1 MRIIELDILDCIE
14 HILAGRR
21 SRVRLADAGLL
32 HQGSNEQVQISHH
45 GGFVLRLQPTR
56 GINVGQCGTHS
67 LRILRVMH
75 RRVIGKRQL
84 CSQFMGTCAI
94 KTDPAV
100 LPRLLLIGCVTDELA
115 GPCKEQIP
123 RAHFPG
129 AATHLEYT
137 LAGKHQMDQV
147 MIPDA
152 GAPGLP
158 RSTAFDTA
166 VENGQLN
173 IVGIILLEGLLVYVR
188 HSRVSSTLSYCRQL
202 SARH

>member
-1 MRIIELDILDCIE
+1 
-14 HILAGRR
+14 
-21 SRVRLADAGLL
+21 
-32 HQGSNEQVQISHH
+32 
-45 GGFVLRLQPTR
+45 
-56 GINVGQCGTHS
+56 
-67 LRILRVMH
+67 MH
-75 RRVIGKRQL
+75 RRVVRKRQL

-115 GPCKEQIP
+115 GPCKEQIS

-129 AATHLEYT
+129 AAAHLEYT

-158 RSTAFDTA
+158 RGTAFDTA

-202 SARH
+202 SARR